1 MSRFSRFAVIGAVG
15 FAVDALVLAAVLA
28 STPLGP
34 FAARIVSIAVALVT
48 TWQLNR
54 HLTCGPSARHPAMEG
69 ARYGGIGV
77 ATSVV
82 NYLVYSAS
90 LWLVPAL
97 PPLAALA
104 VGSAAALA
112 FSFLGY
118 SRLVFD
124 R

>member
-1 MSRFSRFAVIGAVG
+1 MNRFSRFAIIGAVG
-15 FAVDALVLAAVLA
+15 FAVDALVLAALLA

-34 FAARIVSIAVALVT
+34 FAARLVSIAVALTT

-54 HLTCGPSARHPAMEG
+54 RLTFGPSARHPAVEG

-82 NYLVYSAS
+82 NYLVYSAA

-112 FSFLGY
+112 FSFFGY

>member
-1 MSRFSRFAVIGAVG
+1 MNRFSRFAIIGAVG
-15 FAVDALVLAAVLA
+15 FAVDSLVLAALLA

-34 FAARIVSIAVALVT
+34 FAARLVSIAVALTT

-54 HLTCGPSARHPAMEG
+54 RLTFGPSARHPAVEG

-82 NYLVYSAS
+82 NYLVYSAA

>member
-1 MSRFSRFAVIGAVG
+1 MNRFSRFAIIGAVG
-15 FAVDALVLAAVLA
+15 FAVDSLVLAALLA

-34 FAARIVSIAVALVT
+34 FTARLVSIAVALAT

-54 HLTCGPSARHPAMEG
+54 HLTFGPSARHPAVEG
-69 ARYGGIGV
+69 ARYGGIGI

-82 NYLVYSAS
+82 NYLVYSTT

-97 PPLAALA
+97 PPLMALA
-104 VGSAAALA
+104 IGSAAALA